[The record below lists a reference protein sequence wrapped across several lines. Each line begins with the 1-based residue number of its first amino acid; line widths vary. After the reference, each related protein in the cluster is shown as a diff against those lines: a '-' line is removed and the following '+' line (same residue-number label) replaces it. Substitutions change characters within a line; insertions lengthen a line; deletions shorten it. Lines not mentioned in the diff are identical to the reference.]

1 MDMKQRVQNTSKRKS
16 GKKGNYYCG
25 VTAHAF
31 PGDRESCIQ
40 AGMDDYI
47 AKPFKQAELRS
58 IITKWTAHL
67 RANRENARDDKQTS
81 LLPSTTIAQVID
93 KERIEE
99 IKSIKSH
106 SRPSL
111 LGRVIQHFQHDFP
124 LKVASMR
131 EGTEHGD
138 AFQVR
143 KAAHALRGSSAQV
156 GAIVVAKVCEQIEI
170 LAIKESVEGTSL
182 LIDVLEDAFKQAVE
196 QLVTL
201 VPKEEL

>member
-1 MDMKQRVQNTSKRKS
+1 
-16 GKKGNYYCG
+16 
-25 VTAHAF
+25 
-31 PGDRESCIQ
+31 
-40 AGMDDYI
+40 
-47 AKPFKQAELRS
+47 
-58 IITKWTAHL
+58 
-67 RANRENARDDKQTS
+67 
-81 LLPSTTIAQVID
+81 
-93 KERIEE
+93 
-99 IKSIKSH
+99 
-106 SRPSL
+106 
-111 LGRVIQHFQHDFP
+111 
-124 LKVASMR
+124 MR